1 MSKFF
6 LIMFFP
12 FIIFAVRRG
21 HRSRISIYPQDR
33 LNLTCTFLISAF
45 QFAVHAHIFLALNFA
60 CCRGSCGIP
69 SWVNRLAGIGNALR
83 SAVGG
88 APTSTGPARAE
99 GAGGP
104 AAAGLVARTTDG
116 DLTSEVD
123 WKLSCTPGGAPG
135 SAASS

>member
-1 MSKFF
+1 
-6 LIMFFP
+6 
-12 FIIFAVRRG
+12 
-21 HRSRISIYPQDR
+21 
-33 LNLTCTFLISAF
+33 
-45 QFAVHAHIFLALNFA
+45 
-60 CCRGSCGIP
+60 
-69 SWVNRLAGIGNALR
+69 VNRLAGIGNALR

-123 WKLSCTPGGAPG
+123 WKLSCTPAGAPG

>member
-1 MSKFF
+1 M
-6 LIMFFP
+6 
-12 FIIFAVRRG
+12 
-21 HRSRISIYPQDR
+21 
-33 LNLTCTFLISAF
+33 
-45 QFAVHAHIFLALNFA
+45 
-60 CCRGSCGIP
+60 
-69 SWVNRLAGIGNALR
+69 R

-123 WKLSCTPGGAPG
+123 WKPKLRDMCHHVS
-135 SAASS
+135 